1 MGESGKKVSTMVKI
15 HFERIARAHAWEIR
29 MVEVRKLDRSQFEE
43 QVAAAEVVVPIEQ
56 TGAWMDLESTV
67 TDRTF
72 WGHVAFL
79 EDGKPLG
86 WASFAD
92 YKTHG
97 YHYLRSHHGPMWV
110 RELTAEEEREA
121 LRALVDFVR
130 KDDRRQA
137 FIRLA
142 VEHDLDICRPTL
154 SITPYDETV
163 VMDITGSSED
173 ILSRMKTR
181 GRRDV
186 RKALRESPATYADE
200 TELAAKDF
208 SEYYDVM
215 VETAQ
220 RDGFSPSPQS
230 DYENMLRILGPERC
244 RVFAGRV
251 DGRVVTW
258 TIATVSDGHAVRY
271 YGASRSDVPNRNFVT
286 DGLIFFEAVTFGA
299 EGVLDYDMMGIGSE
313 RFPGLDTLNTFKCK
327 FAKDTTHVAPDRDLP
342 VKAAFY
348 ASLCVVKRGLDAVR
362 DRKRG

>member
-1 MGESGKKVSTMVKI
+1 MTELRELTREE
-15 HFERIARAHAWEIR
+15 FEA
-29 MVEVRKLDRSQFEE
+29 
-43 QVAAAEVVVPIEQ
+43 QVAAAGVALPIEQ
-56 TGAWMDLESTV
+56 TGAWMDLESSI

-72 WGHVAFL
+72 WGHVVFL
-79 EDGKPLG
+79 RGGEPVA

-92 YKTHG
+92 YQTHG
-97 YHYLRSHHGPMWV
+97 YHYLRSHHGPVWASAPT
-110 RELTAEEEREA
+110 EEEEREA
-121 LRALVDFVR
+121 LEALAAFVR
-130 KDDRRQA
+130 RRDRRQA

-142 VEHDLDICRPTL
+142 VEHDLDLCRPTL

-163 VMDITGSSED
+163 VMDLAGGDEA

-200 TELAAKDF
+200 TAMASESFD
-208 SEYYDVM
+208 EYYDVM

-230 DYENMLRILGPERC
+230 DYEDMLRILGPERC

-251 DGRVVTW
+251 EGRVVTW

-286 DGLIFFEAVTFGA
+286 DGLIYFEACTLSR
-299 EGVLDYDMMGIGSE
+299 EGVSDYDMMGIGSE
-313 RFPGLDTLNTFKCK
+313 RYPGLSSLNTFKCK
-327 FAKDTTHVAPDRDLP
+327 FAKDTVRVAPDRDLP
-342 VKAAFY
+342 VRRAFY
-348 ASLCVVKRGLDAVR
+348 ASLCVAKRVLDAYR
-362 DRKRG
+362 DRKSKSRKD